1 MCERPLE
8 ERSEWNFRREGYRL
22 EEAGNGVRVLKRSG
36 SYVLATFG
44 RGVASEKIQHVA
56 EADERYRQ
64 ARELRTKFGLRGD
77 AESALMFTGDV
88 KEAREK
94 YLLALE
100 AAYRK

>member
-1 MCERPLE
+1 MKLPQ
-8 ERSEWNFRREGYRL
+8 GYRL
-22 EEAGNGVRVLKRSG
+22 EEVGNGVRVLKRPG
-36 SYVLATFG
+36 SYALATFG
-44 RGVASEKIQHVA
+44 SGVASENIRHVA

-64 ARELRTKFGLRGD
+64 ARELRRKFGLEGD
-77 AESALMFTGDV
+77 PESASMFAGDV